1 MVIASQ
7 FFAPLLHAIATLWAF
22 WCLYVFGMGIYRAW
36 LHRRLRGLSA
46 VMAAPLVAVALAV
59 DALMQFTVFT
69 AVFRELPP
77 LRAYTV
83 GRRQIT
89 LPELLVTHRLRRY
102 SRGGMGW
109 RTRWADELC
118 LHLLDPF
125 DPTGAHCDE
134 DPVVRL

>member
-1 MVIASQ
+1 MTTIA
-7 FFAPLLHAIATLWAF
+7 LTLATLYAF
-22 WCLYVFGMGIYRAW
+22 WLLYVLCMGFYRAW

-46 VMAAPLVAVALAV
+46 VLGAIPVGIALLVDLV
-59 DALMQFTVFT
+59 MQFTVF
-69 AVFRELPP
+69 ALVFLELPP
-77 LRAYTV
+77 LRKY
-83 GRRQIT
+83 GRWT

-109 RTRWADELC
+109 RTRWADGLC

-134 DPVVRL
+134 DPAVRL

>member
-1 MVIASQ
+1 MTTA
-7 FFAPLLHAIATLWAF
+7 ALTMATLYAF
-22 WCLYVFGMGIYRAW
+22 WALYVLCMSFYRAW

-46 VMAAPLVAVALAV
+46 VLASPWVGLALVI

-69 AVFRELPP
+69 IVFRELPP
-77 LRAYTV
+77 MRRY
-83 GRRQIT
+83 GRWT

-109 RTRWADELC
+109 RTRWADDLC

>member
-1 MVIASQ
+1 MTT
-7 FFAPLLHAIATLWAF
+7 ATLTLATLYAF
-22 WCLYVFGMGIYRAW
+22 WTLYVLCMGFYRAW

-46 VMAAPLVAVALAV
+46 ILASPWVGVALAI
-59 DALMQFTVFT
+59 DALMQFTVF
-69 AVFRELPP
+69 ALVFLELPP
-77 LRAYTV
+77 LRKY
-83 GRRQIT
+83 GRLT

>member
-1 MVIASQ
+1 MDAAYWAVVT
-7 FFAPLLHAIATLWAF
+7 LLGTWVF

-36 LHRRLRGLSA
+36 LMRRLRGLSA
-46 VMAAPLVAVALAV
+46 VMAAPVVGVALLVDAVA
-59 DALMQFTVFT
+59 QFTVFT
-69 AVFRELPP
+69 LVFLELPP
-77 LRAYTV
+77 VRRY
-83 GRRQIT
+83 GRIP

-118 LHLLDPF
+118 MHLLDPF

-134 DPVVRL
+134 DQAVRL